1 MESGFKFFSDGVLE
15 KILEKITSTNFKSVI
30 TGFISTT
37 MVQSSSLISVIVI
50 SFLSIEL
57 ISLAKGVAIIF
68 GANLGSTT
76 TAWIVSSFGLDL
88 KISLFAMPMIIF
100 GVIFRFSKN
109 NTFIGL
115 GNVLLGLGFIFLG
128 ISYMKEGFETLKDSI
143 DLASY
148 SIGGISGI
156 LVYILI
162 GAIATVVIQ
171 SSGAT
176 MAIII
181 TALLSGSI
189 IYVDAIALAIGAN
202 VGTTVTS
209 VIGALNSNTNGK
221 RLAFAHFIF
230 NIITALIAL
239 ALINVLIDFVD
250 ILSPFLS
257 ISENN
262 YAMKLALF
270 HTIFNLIGVILL
282 FPFIS
287 KIVDLS
293 KKMIVSKANKSSKP
307 IYLDE
312 SNMKIPYNAIL
323 SIQKEIIHL
332 YDDAQK
338 SILHA
343 LGIHTSNLKE
353 EKDIEKVLANP
364 SKIDINI
371 NEIYQNN
378 LKSLYSQI
386 IDYAL
391 DAQKN
396 MNANQMYYVSQLKSS
411 SNIIIKI
418 LKDTRDIQRNMN
430 IFLNSKNEYIKIEYQ
445 NLKKELVSY
454 IFKVNQLKE
463 LDDIEASALIQSYK
477 DNLEELDILI
487 NKKIDELI
495 RSDNI
500 TAKMGTSLI
509 NDSSSV
515 IYICKKLL
523 KVANII
529 FVDDQI
535 LRSLGEENNEII

>member
-30 TGFISTT
+30 TGFVSTT

-293 KKMIVSKANKSSKP
+293 KKMIVSKANKASKP

-312 SNMKIPYNAIL
+312 SNMKIPYNAML

-343 LGIHTSNLKE
+343 LGIHTSDLKE

-396 MNANQMYYVSQLKSS
+396 MNVNQMYYVSQLKSS

-430 IFLNSKNEYIKIEYQ
+430 IFLNSKNEYIKMEYL

-454 IFKVNQLKE
+454 IFKVNQLKD